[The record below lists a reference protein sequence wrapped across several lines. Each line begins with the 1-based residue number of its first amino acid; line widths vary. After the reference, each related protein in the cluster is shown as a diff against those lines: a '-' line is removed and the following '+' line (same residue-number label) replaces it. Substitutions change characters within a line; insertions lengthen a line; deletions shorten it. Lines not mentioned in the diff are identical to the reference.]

1 MKSCIINGTKVSL
14 VWQYIQC
21 VWYMNIHF
29 IPTFWDLN
37 FNKFFRDYNCSVI
50 YLHASWIWSFYL
62 LILYHIFSDSCFL
75 KKIHFSLWSLCSY
88 LTMWKI
94 TIKSLHCPIKKK
106 LCCLNSCF
114 TNTIIAL
121 MIYCNSFNADLL
133 RTTPCLYDRCCVL
146 LISHK
151 AR

>member
-37 FNKFFRDYNCSVI
+37 FNKFFIDYNCSVI

-62 LILYHIFSDSCFL
+62 LILYHIFSDSCFFFKNSFFFVNL
-75 KKIHFSLWSLCSY
+75 SQCSY
-88 LTMWKI
+88 MTLWKI
-94 TIKSLHCPIKKK
+94 TIKSLHCPIKIIK

-114 TNTIIAL
+114 TITIIAL
-121 MIYCNSFNADLL
+121 MILQQF
-133 RTTPCLYDRCCVL
+133 
-146 LISHK
+146 
-151 AR
+151 